1 MYISLVYKGHLHS
14 LTTCTLYWLRQFLD
28 LGPFLIVG
36 RRYMYREQ
44 IAQSSQSMCHES
56 FLPERYR

>member
-1 MYISLVYKGHLHS
+1 M
-14 LTTCTLYWLRQFLD
+14 TTCTLYWLRQFLD